1 MNTSDSS
8 EALLCCSGAQRTQ
21 VCRPPEGKS
30 DAGGHHHRDFGP
42 PFCPNPCCS
51 LHHRGAEDQ
60 QQWWSDHGSYHTRIR
75 GRVPRYRCRR
85 CRRCFSSQ
93 TFSTGYYLKVE
104 LPLPL
109 MYHTLVG
116 GMSLRAISRT
126 LGCSM
131 GSVLNR
137 LARLSRQA
145 ITMHRALLRD
155 IELSE
160 DLCADGFVDFTVSQ
174 YFPDVT
180 TIVVGSAS
188 QMIYAIDHCYLR
200 RRGRMSQAQRQ
211 RRSRLEQRFRAPA
224 EGERNSLTEA
234 LIETLSLSWNRSTQV
249 CLDTDENRAYRR
261 ALGDVARV
269 IPQVCDPRLFSHRT
283 TSSRAAR
290 TASNPLF
297 AVNYIDR
304 QIRLN
309 LAAHRRQTVCFGR
322 DTSATLQRTVLLLCY
337 HNYAKAQRIVDTAVQ
352 PPVHA
357 VVAGVSQAQIQ
368 RWWRWFFVYRSF
380 FTKANPSGFLRSLW
394 LQCAETPLSDAAE
407 YIPKYAVA

>member
-1 MNTSDSS
+1 MNSPDSS
-8 EALLCCSGAQRTQ
+8 EALMCCGQPQRSQ
-21 VCRPPEGKS
+21 AWLPPRHES
-30 DAGGHHHRDFGP
+30 AAGGGRHREFHP
-42 PFCPNPCCS
+42 PFCPNPCCR
-51 LHHRGAEDQ
+51 LHHRSAEEQ
-60 QQWWSDHGSYHTRIR
+60 QRWWSDHGSYHTRIR
-75 GRVPRYRCRR
+75 GSIPRYRCRH
-85 CRRCFSSQ
+85 CRRCFSTQ
-93 TFSTGYYLKVE
+93 TFSSGYYLKVE

-109 MYHTLVG
+109 VYLTLVG

-126 LGCSM
+126 LGCSI

-145 ITMHRALLRD
+145 ITMHRALLSD

-160 DLCADGFVDFTVSQ
+160 DLSADGFVDFTVSQ

-180 TIVVGSAS
+180 TVVVGSES

-200 RRGRMSQAQRQ
+200 RRGRMSEAQRQ

-224 EGERNSLTEA
+224 EGERDSLTAA
-234 LIETLSLSWNRSTQV
+234 LIETLSLSWNRSTRV

-269 IPQVCDPRLFSHRT
+269 IPEVSDPLLFSHRR

-290 TASNPLF
+290 SASNPLF

-337 HNYAKAQRIVDTAVQ
+337 HNYAKAHRILDTAVQ

-357 VVAGVSQAQIQ
+357 VVAGVSQARI
-368 RWWRWFFVYRSF
+368 RHWWRWFFAYRSF
-380 FTKANPSGFLRSLW
+380 FTKANPTGFLRSLW
-394 LQCAETPLSDAAE
+394 LQCGETPLSAAAE